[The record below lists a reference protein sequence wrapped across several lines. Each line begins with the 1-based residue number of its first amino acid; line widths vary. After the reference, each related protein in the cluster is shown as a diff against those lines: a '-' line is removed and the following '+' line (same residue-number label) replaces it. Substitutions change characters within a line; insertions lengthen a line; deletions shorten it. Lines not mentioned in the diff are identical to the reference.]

1 MFQKQPLRIKTPPYL
16 KRAVCLSARNSCIK
30 LLFIIIRNA
39 LEKFKK
45 KKKKNYR
52 SSFLEGKDQNLKI
65 ENMNVL
71 KMEQNRQMH
80 HNFYAKHKVNLTGP
94 YIIVHVFVC
103 NILANARYSV
113 EGQITLRLLQGSQY
127 VLLIKNYIS
136 HHS

>member
-30 LLFIIIRNA
+30 LLFIIIKNA
-39 LEKFKK
+39 LEKFKKKK

-65 ENMNVL
+65 KNMTVV

-80 HNFYAKHKVNLTGP
+80 HNFYAKHKVNLT
-94 YIIVHVFVC
+94 
-103 NILANARYSV
+103 
-113 EGQITLRLLQGSQY
+113 
-127 VLLIKNYIS
+127 
-136 HHS
+136 